1 MPVFLEKSFGG
12 ELFAGLCVYVSM
24 CVGGGVC
31 GVYVYAVCAYGVCVC
46 VCGMCVCIGECV
58 YVHVHERVEILVDT
72 WPGGPVYTINKPRSH
87 GAWGWSGVG
96 GCAGGEV
103 GGWVSLFPTSAPTPH
118 THHDRPGRS
127 PPSHALCLPCPCHPL
142 SCNHFSTLLDF
153 PPPFPDSRKNW
164 QVAQQPQ
171 GRAPESGL
179 QRLFWEGGFSWTSSI
194 LKLERMW
201 AGSIS

>member
-72 WPGGPVYTINKPRSH
+72 WPGGARIHHQQAAVPWSLGVERGGGLCWWRGWGLGVPVPDFCPNP
-87 GAWGWSGVG
+87 
-96 GCAGGEV
+96 
-103 GGWVSLFPTSAPTPH
+103 PH
-118 THHDRPGRS
+118 
-127 PPSHALCLPCPCHPL
+127 
-142 SCNHFSTLLDF
+142 
-153 PPPFPDSRKNW
+153 
-164 QVAQQPQ
+164 
-171 GRAPESGL
+171 
-179 QRLFWEGGFSWTSSI
+179 SS
-194 LKLERMW
+194 
-201 AGSIS
+201 

>member
-1 MPVFLEKSFGG
+1 MW
-12 ELFAGLCVYVSM
+12 CV
-24 CVGGGVC
+24 CVRGVC
-31 GVYVYAVCAYGVCVC
+31 IWGVRVCVRYVCMHRGVCVC
-46 VCGMCVCIGECV
+46 ARARACGDPCG
-58 YVHVHERVEILVDT
+58 HLA
-72 WPGGPVYTINKPRSH
+72 GGSVYTINKPRSH